1 MLKNSILYVTRKKFK
16 TIIIFLIILLMTTFS
31 LISIGIREAVDKE
44 AKETYGNITNS
55 FSMEINRRVNPGTPR
70 GGGNIKGKDIEKI
83 KENKDIVGYVKRINS
98 VGDLVDKEIIETK
111 QTLANM
117 SENRKKYFNRTV
129 MITGVNDSKKETKF
143 VSGSYKLVE
152 GKNITNE
159 DKNVAIIHKDLA
171 KKNNLKV
178 GDKIEIKS
186 NIYDAD
192 NEKQANEKVELE
204 IIGLFDG
211 HNKSGVTAAQE
222 LYENTIITDVAPAAK
237 LYGET
242 EESAKYQDAT
252 FFVQGSKDIN
262 EVIKQIKKLDIDFN
276 SYSLIKSTSNF
287 PSLQKSINEIY
298 NISKKL
304 YIFSLTFA
312 GIIVTLLLFL
322 WIGSRKNEIGILLS
336 IGKKKI
342 EIFGQFL
349 AEMVLIALPA
359 YVFSFFLAKGLSKY
373 IGNGI
378 VKRATSNISKGISK
392 AAKGSNLGGGAE
404 VDGFNRTIT
413 SLNINISSNALI
425 YVIIVMTVILVLAVA
440 ISSFNILKKKPKDI
454 LTDMM

>member
-1 MLKNSILYVTRKKFK
+1 MFKNSILYVTRKKFK

-31 LISIGIREAVDKE
+31 LISVGIREAVDKE

-143 VSGSYKLVE
+143 VSGSYKLIE

-171 KKNNLKV
+171 KKNNLKI

-322 WIGSRKNEIGILLS
+322 WISSRKNEIGILLS

-349 AEMVLIALPA
+349 AEMILIALPA

>member
-70 GGGNIKGKDIEKI
+70 GGGNIKEKDIEKI
-83 KENKDIVGYVKRINS
+83 KENKDIVRYVKRINS

-143 VSGSYKLVE
+143 VSGSYKLIE

-171 KKNNLKV
+171 KKNNLKI

-287 PSLQKSINEIY
+287 PALQKSINEIY

-304 YIFSLTFA
+304 YVFSLTFA

-322 WIGSRKNEIGILLS
+322 WISSRKNEIGILLS

-342 EIFGQFL
+342 EMFGQFL

-392 AAKGSNLGGGAE
+392 ASKGSNLGGGAE

-425 YVIIVMTVILVLAVA
+425 YVIIVMTIILVLAVA

>member
-1 MLKNSILYVTRKKFK
+1 MFKNSILYVTRKKFK

-31 LISIGIREAVDKE
+31 LISVGIREAVDKE

-143 VSGSYKLVE
+143 VSGSYKLIE

-171 KKNNLKV
+171 KKNNLKI

-211 HNKSGVTAAQE
+211 HNKSAVTAAQE

-287 PSLQKSINEIY
+287 PALQKSINEIY

-304 YIFSLTFA
+304 YVFSLTFA

-322 WIGSRKNEIGILLS
+322 WISSRKNEIGILLS

-349 AEMVLIALPA
+349 AEMILIALPA

>member
-1 MLKNSILYVTRKKFK
+1 MFKNSILYVTRKKFK

-31 LISIGIREAVDKE
+31 LISVGIREAVDKE

-287 PSLQKSINEIY
+287 PALQKSINEIY
-298 NISKKL
+298 NISKKI
-304 YIFSLTFA
+304 YVFSLTFA

-322 WIGSRKNEIGILLS
+322 WISSRKNEIGILLS

>member
-31 LISIGIREAVDKE
+31 LISVGIREAVDKE

-117 SENRKKYFNRTV
+117 SENRKKYFNKTV
-129 MITGVNDSKKETKF
+129 MITGVNESKKETKF

-192 NEKQANEKVELE
+192 NEKQADEKVELE

-211 HNKSGVTAAQE
+211 HNKSAVTAAQE

-287 PSLQKSINEIY
+287 PALQKSINEIY
-298 NISKKL
+298 NISKKI
-304 YIFSLTFA
+304 YVFSLTFA

-322 WIGSRKNEIGILLS
+322 WISSRKNEIGILLS

-425 YVIIVMTVILVLAVA
+425 YVIIVMTIILVLAVA

>member
-31 LISIGIREAVDKE
+31 LISVGIREAVDKE

-98 VGDLVDKEIIETK
+98 VGDLVEKEIIETK

-143 VSGSYKLVE
+143 VSGSYKLIE

-171 KKNNLKV
+171 KKNNLKI

-192 NEKQANEKVELE
+192 NEKQANEKVEFE

-287 PSLQKSINEIY
+287 PALQKSINEIY

-304 YIFSLTFA
+304 YVFSLTFA
-312 GIIVTLLLFL
+312 GIILTLLLFL
-322 WIGSRKNEIGILLS
+322 WISSRKNEIGILLS

-349 AEMVLIALPA
+349 AEMILIALPA

>member
-31 LISIGIREAVDKE
+31 LISVGIREAVDKE

-70 GGGNIKGKDIEKI
+70 GGGNIKEKDIEKI

-143 VSGSYKLVE
+143 VSGSYKLIE

-171 KKNNLKV
+171 KKNNLKI

-304 YIFSLTFA
+304 YVFSLTFA

-322 WIGSRKNEIGILLS
+322 WISSRKNEIGILLS

-425 YVIIVMTVILVLAVA
+425 YVIIVMTIILVLAVA

>member
-31 LISIGIREAVDKE
+31 LISVGIREAVDKE

-287 PSLQKSINEIY
+287 PALQKSINEIY

-304 YIFSLTFA
+304 YVFSLTFA

-322 WIGSRKNEIGILLS
+322 WISSRKNEIGILLS

-349 AEMVLIALPA
+349 AEMILIALPA

-425 YVIIVMTVILVLAVA
+425 YVIIVMTIILVLAVA

-454 LTDMM
+454 LTDMI